1 MYLFDLFWPFRSYYY
16 EEETE
21 NGNKKVK
28 FDSRIDWFKNLSY
41 DKMTKVIDDLQE
53 LLDKFKEIR
62 KTNLQKEIEA
72 TESKL
77 KRLKEI

>member
-1 MYLFDLFWPFRSYYY
+1 
-16 EEETE
+16 
-21 NGNKKVK
+21 
-28 FDSRIDWFKNLSY
+28 
-41 DKMTKVIDDLQE
+41 MTKVIDDLQE